1 MALSGTITTNHF
13 SNSAVNETWMVFNW
27 SATQDKDNNRSTVT
41 WQVVAQRAG
50 TTNWVKFYNVN
61 INVNG
66 NNYAPSGQY
75 ANGGEITKG
84 SFTVNHDNEGH
95 GSFSMSMSANVYYS
109 SGNGA
114 ISASGVSWLDQIPRG
129 LTSITNEVTS
139 VGLNSVTIKWTCSP
153 NRDHTQYSLNGGTWT
168 DAGDTV
174 ATDNKSGNY
183 TVSGLEPNTQYNIK
197 TRLKR
202 TDSQLWSTAPTTLY
216 FTTKDMTKVTSWT
229 QVTLPELK
237 DDAYANINFVVNNPS
252 GTSSRVYLERNNG
265 GIAQYNCW
273 IDNTASGNGTISIYK
288 NTIETIYNQ
297 HANATASYNNDSNK
311 RATSGMQLTTMTHGK
326 ETYYYVYPVT
336 FVMTKANCG
345 PTAIANMT
353 IQEQNQDI
361 GTLTGTYAN
370 NAFTSYT
377 NGTNFIVV
385 NGYSKVKVSMAANPL
400 TTRAGASNKTVILG
414 GSSSKNSTVATSHTI
429 TNFTGNNISV
439 TAADTRG
446 FSLQRTSSNFTV
458 KTYKPVTISNFKINR
473 ENGMGKSAYLT
484 FNGTYNPLNFGAVTN
499 SIASVVLQV
508 KEKSIAWGTG
518 SAGASDGNI
527 DKTKVNNY
535 TITSMISKNTTSG
548 ALSCSNI
555 VIKTSGTSGNNL
567 IFEPGTEYDIRII
580 VKDQLTN
587 KSSYSSQAIQ
597 ATTSISSG
605 NILFSAIKNKGVC
618 FGTFYSGEVGGPL
631 QVNQKEV
638 LGSSVVSTWAN

>member
-1 MALSGTITTNHF
+1 MALNGTITTNHF

-41 WQVVAQRAG
+41 WQVVAQRVG
-50 TTNWVKFYNVN
+50 TNWVQFYNVN

-66 NNYAPSGQY
+66 TSYTPSGKY
-75 ANGGEITKG
+75 ASGNVIASG
-84 SFTVNHDNEGH
+84 SFTINHDNEGH
-95 GSFSMSMSANVYYS
+95 GSFSMSMSANVYYT

-114 ISASGVSWLDQIPRG
+114 ISASETSWLDQIPRY

-139 VGLNSVTIKWTCSP
+139 IGLNSVTIKWTCSP
-153 NRDHTQYSLNGGTWT
+153 NRDHSQYSLNGGAWT
-168 DAGDTV
+168 DAGDTG
-174 ATDNKSGNY
+174 TTSGSY

-202 TDSQLWSTAPTTLY
+202 ADSQLWSTASTLY

-229 QVTLPELK
+229 QVTLPESK
-237 DDAYANINFVVNNPS
+237 DGAYAYIKCVVSNPS
-252 GTSSRVYLERNNG
+252 GTSSRVYLERSNG
-265 GIAQYNCW
+265 GIAEYNRW
-273 IDNTASGNGTISIYK
+273 IDNTASGNETISIYK
-288 NTIETIYNQ
+288 DTIDAIYNQ
-297 HANATASYNNDSNK
+297 HANTTANYNNDPNK
-311 RATSGMQLTTMTHGK
+311 RATSGMQLTTMTYGK
-326 ETYYYVYPVT
+326 ETYYYVYPIT
-336 FVMTKANCG
+336 FIMTKANCG
-345 PTAIANMT
+345 PTAIKNMT

-370 NAFTSYT
+370 GAFTNYS

-385 NGYSKVKVSMAANPL
+385 NDFSNVKISMEANPL
-400 TTRAGASNKTVILG
+400 TTRAGATNKTITLG
-414 GSSSKNSTVATSHTI
+414 GSASKSSTSATSHTI
-429 TNFTGNNISV
+429 TGFTGSNVSV
-439 TAADTRG
+439 TATDTRG
-446 FSLQRTSSNFTV
+446 FSLQRTSSDFIV
-458 KTYKPVTISNFKINR
+458 KTYKPVTILNFKINR

-484 FNGTYNPLNFGAVTN
+484 FSGTYNPLNFGAVTN

-518 SAGASDGNI
+518 IAGASDGSI

-555 VIKTSGTSGNNL
+555 VIKTGGTSGNNL

-618 FGTFYSGEVGGPL
+618 FGTFYSSEVGGPL